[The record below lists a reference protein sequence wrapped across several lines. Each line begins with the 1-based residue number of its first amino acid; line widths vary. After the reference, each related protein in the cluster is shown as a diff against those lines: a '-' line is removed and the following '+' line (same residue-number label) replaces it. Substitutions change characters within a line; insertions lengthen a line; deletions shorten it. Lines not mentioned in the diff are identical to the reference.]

1 MTYELRLCCLVV
13 MMCVELR
20 LRPCDCCERTFWPRV
35 YSLVSI
41 PGARLRAVERLFG
54 DSCNLDIAGNGRI
67 INIYLWLER
76 LLWITSKMLVAMM
89 TMWWKWSDLCR
100 PGPTHLML
108 DREVRK
114 EKQQQQRGQ
123 EAECRP
129 SSAQAPRAATTTS
142 TPSPRS
148 QWSSARSLSS
158 LVRGSGT
165 LKSLYCPCC
174 CSGNGPSGISL
185 SFLLSGHWPHYT
197 GAASDE
203 FLHARLMDESH
214 LSLVE
219 QDLEFLTEVMT
230 CDKYVVCHFYIHS
243 FQISNIFFGLSQAS
257 IASTHSENMFFEFQN
272 RGFQRDRD
280 RLLKVKINK

>member
-1 MTYELRLCCLVV
+1 MRYAMAMTYELRLCCLVV

-41 PGARLRAVERLFG
+41 PGARLQAVERLFG
-54 DSCNLDIAGNGRI
+54 DRNLAQLQSWYCEEWADNK
-67 INIYLWLER
+67 YLWLER

-114 EKQQQQRGQ
+114 EKQQQGP

-142 TPSPRS
+142 TPSPRN
-148 QWSSARSLSS
+148 QWSSARSLSWS
-158 LVRGSGT
+158 VRGSGT
-165 LKSLYCPCC
+165 LKSLYWPCY

-197 GAASDE
+197 GTASDE

-230 CDKYVVCHFYIHS
+230 CDKYSVCHSLYP
-243 FQISNIFFGLSQAS
+243 
-257 IASTHSENMFFEFQN
+257 
-272 RGFQRDRD
+272 
-280 RLLKVKINK
+280 